1 MFFDALYNLIVSAR
15 SCKLAGLRISSENR
29 PSFGMDEPKVQSRS
43 QWRLANSLYDHVIE
57 QITLL
62 GFPLTLI
69 DIVFGCIA
77 KRAPNQEAVNI
88 HFPCTVSEYVALLL
102 TSAACAQI
110 FWLLGHFSCGW
121 LFCFACSSVRYILPG
136 CRNLRKDRGFDRSRS
151 RASTGCSSR
160 DNRIACRLQ
169 RSIEGFVVSRVGD
182 SAC

>member
-1 MFFDALYNLIVSAR
+1 LFFDALYSPIVSAR

-29 PSFGMDEPKVQSRS
+29 PSFGKDESKVQSRS

-88 HFPCTVSEYVALLL
+88 HCPCTVGEYMALLM
-102 TSAACAQI
+102 TSTACAQI
-110 FWLLGHFSCGW
+110 LWLLGHFSCGW
-121 LFCFACSSVRYILPG
+121 LLCFACRSMRYILPG
-136 CRNLRKDRGFDRSRS
+136 CRNLRKDRGFDRSRG
-151 RASTGCSSR
+151 RASTGYSSN
-160 DNRIACRLQ
+160 DNRIASRLQ
-169 RSIEGFVVSRVGD
+169 RSIEGFIVSRVGD